1 MAKITRRFTIDSRG
15 KRAYVGSKVRYNNRV
30 WLLEDI
36 QCLAWNKNQYL
47 TLQDVRNKNKKIE
60 FINPQDIKVV

>member
-15 KRAYVGSKVRYNNRV
+15 NRAYVGSKVHYNNSV

-36 QCLAWNKNQYL
+36 QRLAWNKNQYL